1 MGAMVF
7 GGIQEDRIQFNEDT
21 LWLGR
26 PHDYSN
32 VGAAAYLDEIRQLLF
47 DGKQKEAEELARH
60 EFMSEP
66 LRQMSYQPFAD
77 LKLSFDHPDQV
88 SDYRRSLDLDTAI
101 ATVSY
106 LAGNARYTRQVFA
119 SYPDRVIIV
128 RISCERPGSVSLTA
142 GFDTPHP
149 ETTSSK
155 CSPAILCLTGRLS
168 REHQGLTSVTTFAAY
183 LRALPEG
190 GLVEVE
196 GDEIRIADADAVT
209 LVLTAAT
216 GFRNFRD
223 TGADPEERCREV
235 LEKITAKPFESI
247 LADHVADHQ
256 ELFRR
261 VSIDLGGGSSRNL
274 PADHRLVAYT
284 DAPDPD
290 LVSLVF
296 QYGRYLMI
304 AASRPGSQPA
314 NLQGIWNQSVDPPWE
329 SKYTININTEMNY
342 WPAEITNLAECH
354 EPLFAALGEL
364 AESGAETARNH
375 YGSRGWV
382 VHHNFDIWRGTAPI
396 NASNHGIWPVGNA
409 WLCQH
414 LWWHYQYSGERVFLA
429 ERAYPIM
436 KEAALFH
443 VDNLV
448 EDRSRGTGWLISGPS
463 NSPERGG
470 LVMGPT
476 MDHQLI
482 RFLFESTAEAA
493 GILGIDEELQLE
505 LLELRNR
512 LAPNEIGSLGQLKEW
527 VYKEAPETTHRHVS
541 HLWGLHPGEEITP
554 ETPDLLEAARRTLL
568 LRGDGGTGW
577 SMAWKINFWARLLDG
592 DHAGLMIGNFLRLTS
607 SDLTDYEGGGIY
619 PNLFCA
625 HPPFQIDGN
634 FGATAG
640 IAEMLMQSHRRTSDG
655 DYVVDLLPAL
665 PKSWPVG
672 RVTGLRARG
681 GCEVDLTW
689 REGRLIEAVITSLSD
704 EEVNVRYGDL
714 MAVHS
719 LRPGERVHL
728 DGSLR
733 RR

>member
-1 MGAMVF
+1 
-7 GGIQEDRIQFNEDT
+7 
-21 LWLGR
+21 
-26 PHDYSN
+26 
-32 VGAAAYLDEIRQLLF
+32 
-47 DGKQKEAEELARH
+47 
-60 EFMSEP
+60 MSEP

-77 LKLSFDHPDQV
+77 LDLRFDHQGEI
-88 SDYRRSLDLDTAI
+88 SEYQRSLDLDTAT

-106 LAGNARYTRQVFA
+106 RMDGALYTREVFA
-119 SYPDRVIIV
+119 SYPDRVIII
-128 RISCERPGSVSLTA
+128 RISCERPGSVSLTV
-142 GFDTPHP
+142 GFDSPHP
-149 ETTSSK
+149 EADSSK
-155 CSPAILCLTGRLS
+155 YNPSTLRLTGRLT
-168 REHQGLTSVTTFAAY
+168 RERQGLGSVMPFAAY
-183 LRALPEG
+183 LQALTDN
-190 GLVEVE
+190 GLVAVE

-216 GFRNFRD
+216 GYRDFQD
-223 TGADPEERCREV
+223 TGADPEERCRQV
-235 LEKITAKPFESI
+235 LARISGKPFSS
-247 LADHVADHQ
+247 LRADHVADHQ

-261 VSIDLGGGSSRNL
+261 VSIDLGGGTSRDL
-274 PADHRLVAYT
+274 PTDHRLLAYAET
-284 DAPDPD
+284 PDPG
-290 LVSLVF
+290 LVSLIF

-304 AASRPGSQPA
+304 ASSRPGSQPA
-314 NLQGIWNQSVDPPWE
+314 NLQGIWNESVDPPWE

-364 AESGAETARNH
+364 AESGARTAREH
-375 YGSRGWV
+375 YGSPGWV
-382 VHHNFDIWRGTAPI
+382 VHHNFDLWRGTAPI

-414 LWWHYQYSGERVFLA
+414 LWWHWQYSGDRVFLA

-448 EDRSRGTGWLISGPS
+448 EDRTGGSGWLVSGPS

-482 RFLFESTAEAA
+482 RYLFASTAEAA
-493 GILGIDEELQLE
+493 GILGVDEELRI
-505 LLELRNR
+505 ELRDLCER
-512 LAPNEIGSLGQLKEW
+512 IAPNEIGSLGQLREW
-527 VYKEAPETTHRHVS
+527 FYTEAPETTHRHVS

-554 ETPDLLEAARRTLL
+554 ETPDLLEAARQTLL

-592 DHAGLMIGNFLRLTS
+592 DHADLMIGNFLRLTS
-607 SDLTDYEGGGIY
+607 SDLTEYEGGGIY

-640 IAEMLMQSHRRTSDG
+640 IAEMLMQSHRRAPDG
-655 DYVVDLLPAL
+655 SYVIDLLPAL
-665 PKSWPVG
+665 PTNWPDG
-672 RVTGLRARG
+672 RITGLRARG
-681 GCEVDLTW
+681 GFEIDIAW
-689 REGRLIEAVITSLSD
+689 REGRLAEAVIRGDSGAG
-704 EEVNVRYGDL
+704 VHVRYGGRL
-714 MAVHS
+714 VRHGIPAEGVI
-719 LRPGERVHL
+719 RL
-728 DGSLR
+728 DGDLER
-733 RR
+733 R